1 MKFPRA
7 QKGVNLLWIA
17 ALISIIVSVVA
28 VIGAILTGF
37 SFDNDLVKKAGL
49 GVIGGA
55 GIAALVVFIL
65 ELIGLVE
72 AKEEERGFRFALIAV
87 FVSIILSI
95 IGSIFGAFD
104 NDVLKLVGRI
114 FDLLSSI
121 SSLGSLTFIFAGIM
135 NLAGKLNDQKMVARG
150 RRLIHIIWF
159 VFISSIVLSFVSV
172 VLPTN
177 IGDWVKILIGALA
190 LVSAIL
196 ELVSTILTYVYYYKA
211 KEMLKQ

>member
-1 MKFPRA
+1 MKYPRA

-28 VIGAILTGF
+28 VIGAILSGF
-37 SFDNDLVKKAGL
+37 SFDNDIVKKAGL
-49 GVIGGA
+49 GVLGGA
-55 GIAALVVFIL
+55 GICALVVFIL

-72 AKEEERGFRFALIAV
+72 AKEDERGFRFALIAV
-87 FVSIILSI
+87 FVSIVLSI
-95 IGSIFGAFD
+95 ISGIFNAFD

-114 FDLLSSI
+114 FDVLSSV
-121 SSLGSLTFIFAGIM
+121 SSLGSLTFIFVGIM
-135 NLAGKLNDQKMVARG
+135 NLAGKLNDQKMVAKG

-196 ELVSTILTYVYYYKA
+196 ELVSTILTYVYYYQA

>member
-1 MKFPRA
+1 MKYPRA
-7 QKGVNLLWIA
+7 LKGVTLLWIA

-28 VIGAILTGF
+28 VIGAILSGF
-37 SFDNDLVKKAGL
+37 SFDNDIVKKAGL
-49 GVIGGA
+49 GVLGGA

-72 AKEEERGFRFALIAV
+72 AKEDEKGFRFALIAV

-95 IGSIFGAFD
+95 VSGIFNAFD
-104 NDVLKLVGRI
+104 QDVLKLIGRI
-114 FDLLSSI
+114 FDVLSSV
-121 SSLGSLTFIFAGIM
+121 SSLGSLTFIFVGIM

>member
-1 MKFPRA
+1 MKYPRA
-7 QKGVNLLWIA
+7 QKGMNLLWIA

-28 VIGAILTGF
+28 VIGAILSGF
-37 SFDNDLVKKAGL
+37 SFDNDIVKKAGL
-49 GVIGGA
+49 GVAGGA

-65 ELIGLVE
+65 ELVGLVE
-72 AKEEERGFRFALIAV
+72 AKEDERGFRFALYAILA
-87 FVSIILSI
+87 SIILSI
-95 IGSIFGAFD
+95 ISGIFNAFD
-104 NDVLKLVGRI
+104 QDVLKLVGRI
-114 FDLLSSI
+114 FDVLSSI
-121 SSLGSLTFIFAGIM
+121 SSLGSLTFIFVGIM

-196 ELVSTILTYVYYYKA
+196 ELVSTILTYVYYYQA

>member
-1 MKFPRA
+1 MKYPRA
-7 QKGVNLLWIA
+7 QKGVTLLWIA

-28 VIGAILTGF
+28 VIGAILSGF
-37 SFDNDLVKKAGL
+37 SFDNDIVKKAGL
-49 GVIGGA
+49 GVLGGA

-72 AKEEERGFRFALIAV
+72 AKEDEKGFRFALIAV

-95 IGSIFGAFD
+95 VSGIFNAFD
-104 NDVLKLVGRI
+104 QDVLKLIGRI
-114 FDLLSSI
+114 FDVLSSV
-121 SSLGSLTFIFAGIM
+121 SSLGSLTFIFVGIM